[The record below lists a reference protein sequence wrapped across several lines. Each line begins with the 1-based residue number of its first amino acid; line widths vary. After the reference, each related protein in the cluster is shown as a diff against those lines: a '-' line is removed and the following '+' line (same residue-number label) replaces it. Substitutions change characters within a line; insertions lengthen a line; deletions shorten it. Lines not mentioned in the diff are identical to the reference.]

1 MKGDVYERL
10 RASLARLDDKL
21 AAGATSHVD
30 PVILRDRTRRIARE
44 PPRLTR
50 APDTLM
56 CMVLERSG
64 RRYAVPL
71 EQLEEVGPMSAVAP
85 VPGTP
90 PAFLGVAARRGR
102 VIAVVDLPVLF
113 TGRAAAEPGPA
124 PKWLV
129 VAAHREALC
138 AVVADDV
145 HSIIDVEV
153 DRLTRA
159 MPTFPELVQRH
170 TLGVLEDRCVV
181 LALGDLLADRALRVE
196 DRG

>member
-1 MKGDVYERL
+1 MSADVYDRL
-10 RASLARLDDKL
+10 RESLARLGDKL
-21 AAGATSHVD
+21 AAGVTSHVD
-30 PVILRDRTRRIARE
+30 PKILRDRTQRIARE
-44 PPRLTR
+44 PPRLLR
-50 APDTLM
+50 PADTLM
-56 CMVLERSG
+56 CMVLERAS

-71 EQLEEVGPMSAVAP
+71 EQLEEVGPMGVVAR

-113 TGRAAAEPGPA
+113 GGSRSPPGAAAPR
-124 PKWLV
+124 WLV
-129 VAAHREALC
+129 VAAHREILC
-138 AVVADDV
+138 AVAADEV
-145 HSIIDVEV
+145 HGIIDVAP